1 MTSPNF
7 LITRLPTYQFL
18 TIYTSS
24 PPLTCS
30 SVLHSV
36 ISSVFDKKMEVW
48 FTVVLTVILLLQKSS
63 SSEQFLLGTASS
75 SYQFEGAYLSGGKG
89 LNNWDVFTHASGRN
103 IADGS
108 TGDVAVDHYN
118 RYLEDISIM
127 KSLGVNSYRFSISW
141 SRILPKG
148 KFGEIN
154 QAGIAYYNELIDA
167 LLAKGVQPFVTL
179 CHFDIPQELEDRYS
193 SWLSP
198 LIQEDFG
205 HYADVCFK
213 YFGDRVKYWSTFNE
227 PNFQVAFGYRQGTFP
242 PSRCSGELGNCTAGD
257 SETEPFIAAHNVILS
272 HAAAVHVYR
281 TKYQV
286 EQKGMIGIVLHC
298 AWFEPHSDSEADRL
312 ATLRANAFFM
322 NWFFDPI
329 LFGRYPEEMIQ
340 VLGSTLPEF
349 SSEEVEKLKGGSD
362 FLGINHY
369 TSYYVKDCMYSDC
382 EAGPGTTRTEG
393 YFQQLHERDG
403 IPMGKPGDLDWQY
416 VYPQGMEKMVTYLK
430 DRYNNV
436 PMIISENGYGEIN
449 NPKLTMGDFLNDVR
463 RVEYMATYLEG
474 LMAAM
479 RKGADVRG
487 YYAWSLLDNFEWT
500 NGYTQ
505 RFGICHV
512 DYKTLKRTP
521 KLSAKW
527 YSRFIAKYSKAPIA
541 QM

>member
-1 MTSPNF
+1 MRLLLPLLILAVSAAAVKTSAADTNYSPFADNF
-7 LITRLPTYQFL
+7 LF
-18 TIYTSS
+18 
-24 PPLTCS
+24 
-30 SVLHSV
+30 
-36 ISSVFDKKMEVW
+36 
-48 FTVVLTVILLLQKSS
+48 
-63 SSEQFLLGTASS
+63 GTAAS
-75 SYQFEGAYLSGGKG
+75 SYQFEGAYLSDGKG
-89 LNNWDVFTHASGRN
+89 LSNWDVHSHTPGK
-103 IADGS
+103 IVDGS
-108 TGDVAVDHYN
+108 NGDVAVDSYH
-118 RYLEDISIM
+118 RYQEDISLM

-148 KFGEIN
+148 RFGEIN
-154 QAGIAYYNELIDA
+154 QAGIVYYNELIDA
-167 LLAKGVQPFVTL
+167 LLAKGIEPFITL
-179 CHFDIPQELEDRYS
+179 CHFDIPQELEDGYG

-242 PSRCSGELGNCTAGD
+242 PSRCSGDFGNCTAGD
-257 SETEPFIAAHNVILS
+257 SETEPFIAAHNMILS
-272 HAAAVHVYR
+272 HAAAVEVYR

-286 EQKGMIGIVLHC
+286 EQRGMIGIVLHC
-298 AWFEPHSDSEADRL
+298 AWFEPLTDSEADRL

-329 LFGRYPEEMIQ
+329 MFGRYPEEMTR
-340 VLGSTLPEF
+340 VLGSTLPKF
-349 SSEEVEKLKGGSD
+349 SVEEVQKLKGGLD

-382 EAGPGTTRTEG
+382 EAGLGTSRTEG

-436 PMIISENGYGEIN
+436 PMIISENGYGEVN
-449 NPKLTMGDFLNDVR
+449 NPKLTTGDFLKDVR
-463 RVEYMATYLEG
+463 RVEYMATYLDG

-521 KLSAKW
+521 KLSAIW
-527 YSRFIAKYSKAPIA
+527 LSRFIAKYSKIPLA

>member
-89 LNNWDVFTHASGRN
+89 LNNWDVFTHASGN

-118 RYLEDISIM
+118 RYLEDLDLMSD
-127 KSLGVNSYRFSISW
+127 LGVNSYRFSISW
-141 SRILPKG
+141 ARILPQG
-148 KFGEIN
+148 RFGMVNEE
-154 QAGIAYYNELIDA
+154 GIDHYNLLIDE
-167 LLAKGVQPFVTL
+167 LLQRGIQPFVTL
-179 CHFDIPQELEDRYS
+179 THYDVPQELEDRYGA
-193 SWLSP
+193 WLSSN
-198 LIQEDFG
+198 IQEDFKY
-205 HYADVCFK
+205 YAGVCFRS
-213 YFGDRVKYWSTFNE
+213 FGDRVKYWVTFNE
-227 PNFQVAFGYRQGTFP
+227 PNVAAIRSYRSGVFP
-242 PSRCSGELGNCTAGD
+242 PARCSGTFGNCSDGD
-257 SETEPFIAAHNVILS
+257 SEIEPFVAAHNMILSHAAAVSLYRAKYQFIAAHNVILS

-436 PMIISENGYGEIN
+436 PMIISENGTCNYLIFSQIEIEFYIVEAN
-449 NPKLTMGDFLNDVR
+449 GSNGALQGTVR
-463 RVEYMATYLEG
+463 
-474 LMAAM
+474 
-479 RKGADVRG
+479 
-487 YYAWSLLDNFEWT
+487 
-500 NGYTQ
+500 
-505 RFGICHV
+505 
-512 DYKTLKRTP
+512 
-521 KLSAKW
+521 
-527 YSRFIAKYSKAPIA
+527 
-541 QM
+541 

>member
-89 LNNWDVFTHASGRN
+89 LNNWDVFTHASGN

-118 RYLEDISIM
+118 RYLEDLDLMSD
-127 KSLGVNSYRFSISW
+127 LGVNSYRFSISW
-141 SRILPKG
+141 ARILPQG
-148 KFGEIN
+148 RFGMVNEE
-154 QAGIAYYNELIDA
+154 GIDHYNLLIDE
-167 LLAKGVQPFVTL
+167 LLQ
-179 CHFDIPQELEDRYS
+179 R
-193 SWLSP
+193 
-198 LIQEDFG
+198 
-205 HYADVCFK
+205 
-213 YFGDRVKYWSTFNE
+213 DRVKYWVTFNE
-227 PNFQVAFGYRQGTFP
+227 PNVAAIRSYRSGVFP
-242 PSRCSGELGNCTAGD
+242 PARCSGTFGNCSDGD
-257 SETEPFIAAHNVILS
+257 SEIEPFVAAHNMILS
-272 HAAAVHVYR
+272 HAAAVSLYR
-281 TKYQV
+281 AKYQEV
-286 EQKGMIGIVLHC
+286 QGGMIGLVMNALWYEPLTDC
-298 AWFEPHSDSEADRL
+298 FEDKSAVE
-312 ATLRANAFFM
+312 RAIDFYM
-322 NWFFDPI
+322 NWFLDPVI
-329 LFGRYPEEMIQ
+329 LGRYPVEMRRI
-340 VLGSTLPEF
+340 LGSKLPSF
-349 SSEEVEKLKGGSD
+349 SSRESRMLKRSGLD
-362 FLGINHY
+362 FIGLNHY
-369 TSYYVKDCMYSDC
+369 TSFYIKDCIFSPC
-382 EAGPGTTRTEG
+382 EQGPCASKTEG
-393 YFQQLHERDG
+393 LAMR
-403 IPMGKPGDLDWQY
+403 LDQKNGSYIGQPTAVDWLF
-416 VYPQGMEKMVTYLK
+416 VYPQGMENIIMYVKE
-430 DRYNNV
+430 RYSNI
-436 PMIISENGYGEIN
+436 PMFITENGYGEIN